1 MSDKKLT
8 VHEENRFILWNH
20 IMTSEVKLG
29 RTSFEVTSR
38 MGNEANSFKE
48 IVSTVT
54 ERAIH
59 KADKNAG

>member
-1 MSDKKLT
+1 MSGKKLT
-8 VHEENRFILWNH
+8 VYEENRFILWNH

-54 ERAIH
+54 EREIR
-59 KADKNAG
+59 KANKNAG

>member
-8 VHEENRFILWNH
+8 VHEENRFVLWDH

-29 RTSFEVTSR
+29 RTVFDVISR
-38 MGNEANSFKE
+38 MGNESNSFKDIVGKAAERE
-48 IVSTVT
+48 I
-54 ERAIH
+54 R